1 MKKFQTKTYLLKS
14 PKLKPQREPLRFLF
28 ISDLHNKTFG
38 QKNCRLLQ
46 EMEHLDPQ
54 GVLIGGD
61 LLVAKPGYS
70 MEVAMD
76 FVRET
81 ARRFPVYYAP
91 GNHEYRMRIYPEVYG
106 DMYPRYRRV
115 LDDAGVQILDNRE
128 VQIKIGENRI
138 CLYGFEMDRE
148 YYRKGRRQT
157 LAVAELEKMFGKPS
171 REMYT
176 ILLAHNPLQG
186 DAYLDWGADVTLS
199 GHLHGGMMR
208 LGGRAVVSPD
218 FTLFP
223 KYGCGLYRKGDRS
236 LIVSAGLG
244 EHTIPV
250 RLFNPREL
258 VVLELEGI

>member
-148 YYRKGRRQT
+148 YYRKGRRQGVWE
-157 LAVAELEKMFGKPS
+157 AIP
-171 REMYT
+171 
-176 ILLAHNPLQG
+176 G
-186 DAYLDWGADVTLS
+186 DVHDSSGSQSSSGRYLS
-199 GHLHGGMMR
+199 G
-208 LGGRAVVSPD
+208 LGGGCDAV
-218 FTLFP
+218 
-223 KYGCGLYRKGDRS
+223 RS
-236 LIVSAGLG
+236 SARRNDAAGWTGGG
-244 EHTIPV
+244 ESG
-250 RLFNPREL
+250 F
-258 VVLELEGI
+258 